1 MIKAQKRKRFRKNLL
16 KVQSSIKKNISREI
30 RYKKKEKKL
39 SSGILKFRGGGL
51 LKKKTCIQKKS
62 TLHKI
67 SYKISFSVPIR
78 IKCVYSQK
86 VVRILPYLAEIC
98 EIMEKENS
106 LFVPLYE
113 VMILSKRLD

>member
-1 MIKAQKRKRFRKNLL
+1 MWFK
-16 KVQSSIKKNISREI
+16 
-30 RYKKKEKKL
+30 
-39 SSGILKFRGGGL
+39 
-51 LKKKTCIQKKS
+51 
-62 TLHKI
+62 
-67 SYKISFSVPIR
+67 IR

-86 VVRILPYLAEIC
+86 FVHTVPYLAEIC